1 MSDENLS
8 SSSETES
15 EIDDD
20 LSQDHIHHKGLFHG
34 CYLLVSKNPKFKGR
48 TYIGYTVN
56 PNRRIKQHNG
66 GRKKGG
72 ARKTSGKGPWCV
84 KRDVYLNLCNLNII
98 TVSIKGLITNSPF
111 Y

>member
-1 MSDENLS
+1 MSDENHS

-15 EIDDD
+15 EIGDD
-20 LSQDHIHHKGLFHG
+20 LSQDHIHHKGHFHG
-34 CYLLVSKNPKFKGR
+34 CYLLVSKNPKFKGW

-84 KRDVYLNLCNLNII
+84 KRDVYLSLYNLNILV
-98 TVSIKGLITNSPF
+98 VSIKGLIICSPF